1 MTVADRSSSINS
13 EDFPAHLREPSSC
26 DKASRRSRL
35 GCRHA
40 MRLADIMDMDIAS
53 QLNVSNLSWNSDE
66 GLKTPRENEGDKR
79 DNRSS

>member
-1 MTVADRSSSINS
+1 
-13 EDFPAHLREPSSC
+13 
-26 DKASRRSRL
+26 
-35 GCRHA
+35 
-40 MRLADIMDMDIAS
+40 MRLADIMDKDIAS